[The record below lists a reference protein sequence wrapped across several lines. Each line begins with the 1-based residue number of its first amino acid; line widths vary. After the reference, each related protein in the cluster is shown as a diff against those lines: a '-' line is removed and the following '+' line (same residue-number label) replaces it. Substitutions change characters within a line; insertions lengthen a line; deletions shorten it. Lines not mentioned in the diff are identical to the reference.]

1 MGEKLLVKISRW
13 YIAFALIAIIISAVF
28 AVFSNR
34 IEIALVTA
42 GIAVLY
48 FVATIILKRY
58 QRKWINK
65 YLEGVEDEIE
75 SNLRDSIKFHPLPIC
90 VINSEERLAIVND
103 KFRNIFPNIQI
114 LNTKINDL
122 IGYDSSELVPDGKE
136 RLLINVGERT
146 YNILPSYRAS
156 ETSKSVM
163 LYFVDVT
170 DHENL
175 KIKYQN
181 EKSCFAKV
189 IVDNYDELLSKSS
202 EDRKPIVSTNI
213 ETAIRTWAARLEA
226 LVLKLKK
233 DQYQLIFDRKYFKGL
248 VDSKFSILDE
258 VRGIETDAEFPAS
271 ISIGVGIDG
280 ASPAQTEEYANT
292 SLDLSLGRGGDQAV
306 VKSGRKVEY
315 FGGKAQVFEIR
326 NKGKSRVMA
335 HALKRLISSSSQ
347 VIVIGHVNP
356 DMDSFGAAVGIHR
369 IAFANNRKTYIV
381 LNNDTQFIEDVYK
394 EAVNS
399 GTYNFVDNK
408 EALALAENPDTLL
421 VIVDTNAPELVECKE
436 LLNRVDKKV
445 LIDHHRKKETSIDN
459 ATLTFLEPNASSA
472 SELITELM
480 QYDDDLRK
488 INKFEADLLLAGII
502 VDTNSFSFRTGSRT
516 FEAASWLR
524 NNGGDSSSVRRL
536 LQTGVVDVKLRAE
549 IIANALID
557 SNGIAIS
564 QIVGKHDNMQLI
576 IAQSADELLGVK
588 GIIASFVI
596 ASNKDDVL
604 ISARSLGDLN
614 VQVIMER
621 FDGGGHLTA
630 AAAQIKSKKVDEV
643 VRTLKKYIKEAL
655 I

>member
-1 MGEKLLVKISRW
+1 MGEKLLGKISRL

-28 AVFSNR
+28 AVYCNR

-48 FVATIILKRY
+48 LVSTIILKRY

-75 SNLRDSIKFHPLPIC
+75 SNLRDSIKFHPLPVC
-90 VINSEERLAIVND
+90 VVNSEETLAIVND
-103 KFRNIFPNIQI
+103 KFRKIFPNIQI
-114 LNTKINDL
+114 LNTKIQDL
-122 IGYDSSELVPDGKE
+122 IGYDPSELLPDGKDKF
-136 RLLINVGERT
+136 LINVGERT
-146 YNILPSYRAS
+146 FNILPSYRAS

-170 DHENL
+170 EHENL

-181 EKSCFAKV
+181 ERSCFAKV

-202 EDRKPIVSTNI
+202 EDRKPIVSANI
-213 ETAIRTWAARLEA
+213 ETAIRTWAARLES

-233 DQYQLIFDRKYFKGL
+233 DQYQLIFDRKHFKGL

-258 VRGIETDAEFPAS
+258 VREIQTDAEFPAS
-271 ISIGVGIDG
+271 VSIGVGIDG
-280 ASPAQTEEYANT
+280 ASPAQTEEYAVT
-292 SLDLSLGRGGDQAV
+292 SLDLALGRGGDQAV

-315 FGGKAQVFEIR
+315 YGGKAQVFEIR

-335 HALKRLISSSSQ
+335 HALKRLIAHSSQ
-347 VIVIGHVNP
+347 VIVMGHINP
-356 DMDSFGAAVGIHR
+356 DMDSFGASVGIHR
-369 IAFANNRKTYIV
+369 IAFANNRRTYIV
-381 LNNDTQFIEDVYK
+381 LNNDTLFIEDVYK

-399 GTYNFVDNK
+399 GTYNFVDNR
-408 EALALAENPDTLL
+408 EALELAENPDTLL
-421 VIVDTNAPELVECKE
+421 VIVDTNVPDLLECKE
-436 LLNRVDKKV
+436 LLGKVDKKV
-445 LIDHHRKKETSIDN
+445 LIDHHRKKENSIDN

-488 INKFEADLLLAGII
+488 INKSEADLLLAGII

-536 LQTGVVDVKLRAE
+536 LQTGVVDFKLRAE
-549 IIANALID
+549 IIANAAID
-557 SNGIAIS
+557 NYGIAIS
-564 QIVGKHDNMQLI
+564 QIAGKHDNMQLI
-576 IAQSADELLGVK
+576 IAQAADELLGIK
-588 GIIASFVI
+588 GILASFVV
-596 ASNKDDVL
+596 ASNKDEVL

-621 FDGGGHLTA
+621 FNGGGHLTA
-630 AAAQIKSKKVDEV
+630 AAAQIKSKNVDEV

-655 I
+655 V

>member
-1 MGEKLLVKISRW
+1 MGEKLLGKISRL

-28 AVFSNR
+28 AVYCNR
-34 IEIALVTA
+34 IEIALVTV
-42 GIAVLY
+42 GIAALY

-75 SNLRDSIKFHPLPIC
+75 SNLRDSIKFHPLPVC
-90 VINSEERLAIVND
+90 VVNSEERLAIVND
-103 KFRNIFPNIQI
+103 KFRKIFPNIQI
-114 LNTKINDL
+114 LNTKIKDL
-122 IGYDSSELVPDGKE
+122 IGYDQSELIPDAKE
-136 RLLINVGERT
+136 KLLINVGDRT
-146 YNILPSYRAS
+146 YNILPSARAS

-170 DHENL
+170 EHENL

-202 EDRKPIVSTNI
+202 EDRKPIVSANI
-213 ETAIRTWAARLEA
+213 ETAIRTWAAGLEA

-248 VDSKFSILDE
+248 VDSKFTILDE
-258 VRGIETDAEFPAS
+258 VRKIETDAEFPAS

-280 ASPAQTEEYANT
+280 VSPAQTEEYAVT
-292 SLDLSLGRGGDQAV
+292 SLDLAQGRGGDQAV
-306 VKSGRKVEY
+306 IKSGRKVEY
-315 FGGKAQVFEIR
+315 YGGKAQFFEIR

-335 HALKRLISSSSQ
+335 HALKRLISHSSQ
-347 VIVIGHVNP
+347 VIVMGHINP

-369 IAFANNRKTYIV
+369 IAFANNRRTYIV
-381 LNNDTQFIEDVYK
+381 LNNDTQFIDDVYK
-394 EAVNS
+394 EALKA

-421 VIVDTNAPELVECKE
+421 VIVDTNVPDLVECRE
-436 LLNRVDKKV
+436 LLNKVDKKV
-445 LIDHHRKKETSIDN
+445 LIDHHRKKENSIDN
-459 ATLTFLEPNASSA
+459 TTLTFLEPNASSA

-488 INKFEADLLLAGII
+488 INKSEADLLLAGII
-502 VDTNSFSFRTGSRT
+502 VDTNSFSYRTGSRT

-536 LQTGVVDVKLRAE
+536 LQTGVVDFKLRAE
-549 IIANALID
+549 IIANATID
-557 SNGIAIS
+557 NSGIAIS
-564 QIVGKHDNMQLI
+564 QIAGKHDNMQLI
-576 IAQSADELLGVK
+576 IAQAADELLGVK
-588 GIIASFVI
+588 GMLASFVV

-621 FDGGGHLTA
+621 FNGGGHLTA
-630 AAAQIKSKKVDEV
+630 AAAQVRSKKVEEV

-655 I
+655 V